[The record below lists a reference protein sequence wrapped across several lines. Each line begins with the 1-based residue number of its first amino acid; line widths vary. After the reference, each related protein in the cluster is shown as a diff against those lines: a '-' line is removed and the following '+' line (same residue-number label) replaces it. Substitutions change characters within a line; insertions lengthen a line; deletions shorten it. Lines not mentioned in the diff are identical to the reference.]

1 MLEVKVNSYSPGAF
15 TIELNDMCYPIA
27 HDLSLQDECVQSA
40 LLHEYIHYLQDTVTF
55 YGVKYRSECYSNSI
69 DKQIAGGN
77 DSSSLGFPYM
87 GGCFDINEEG
97 RLMFDGEI
105 VGATAIKENMA
116 RQAELYV
123 FGALPGATY
132 NAMTYQAIT
141 MFVRCSSDALSK
153 NNLAMFV
160 IDDCCLGTT
169 DPSKAIVTLMQHI
182 DIKTVESNLLQ
193 DDQALVSWL
202 YSAIHDVFLANNI
215 MVDQAVDTS
224 QFDAVEWKTA
234 AHTLIAKQIYVTQ
247 AICQS
252 NIDDAY
258 SLIDKIEKAY
268 SANAT
273 LRQTNHSALSVSL
286 MEFKKC
292 RDFEQL
298 FAKYGTPLIKR
309 TGTCDPKYSNID
321 IILQ

>member
-153 NNLAMFV
+153 NHLAMFV

-182 DIKTVESNLLQ
+182 DIKTVGSNLLQ